1 MARQAKHFPLS
12 ARFGTLWDMDT
23 KRVLI
28 VEDDPELSSI
38 MQEALEDE
46 GYEVR
51 MVSEGARAYAET
63 VAFQPDAILL
73 DLMMPEVDGYDI
85 GRQLRKND
93 RTASIPIIIVSGYKR
108 LEDAEILLK
117 TRYSLQKPFDIVDL
131 VTKVED
137 ALDGR
142 LPLR

>member
-1 MARQAKHFPLS
+1 MSEKDGGERRQ
-12 ARFGTLWDMDT
+12 
-23 KRVLI
+23 RVL
-28 VEDDPELSSI
+28 VVDDNL
-38 MQEALEDE
+38 QTTNFLVQALEDE

-63 VAFQPDAILL
+63 VAFQPDVILL